1 MSEKAMEAARMMD
14 MLPEADQNF
23 ACEFIKK
30 LVLAWDPDFTK
41 ATPQEAKEMAEEYR
55 DNIPENMQ
63 GSERY
68 EQAESACDSLSEAV
82 DSISAAIDS
91 INEAMGE

>member
-1 MSEKAMEAARMMD
+1 MNKARRKNLQNIVDKLEELMADVEA
-14 MLPEADQNF
+14 
-23 ACEFIKK
+23 I
-30 LVLAWDPDFTK
+30 
-41 ATPQEAKEMAEEYR
+41 QEEEEEYR

-63 GSERY
+63 NGERY
-68 EQAESACDSLSEAV
+68 EQAEFACDALSEAT